1 MEDTRK
7 EMDTLRED
15 ELVELLSQL
24 YIEPVKE
31 AHFEERFLVS
41 FHEKV
46 VQQAVCQP
54 ARVRLWENL
63 HLFFSGLNK
72 VKLAFSS
79 VTFLGFGALT
89 LATTNWAVNSDSAP
103 ATASRE
109 RVMRNMIASA
119 DSLRAS
125 SVLPSSLEAPS
136 ELQINVANPQM
147 GTGFTGG
154 KGGILFEQECFD
166 VPGAKPNISS
176 ADSDL
181 GNNFSW

>member
-1 MEDTRK
+1 MEETRK
-7 EMDTLRED
+7 DMAPIGEE

-24 YIEPVKE
+24 RIEPVEE

-63 HLFFSGLNK
+63 HLFFRGLNK
-72 VKLAFSS
+72 LKLALSS
-79 VTFLGFGALT
+79 ATFVGFGALT
-89 LATTNWAVNSDSAP
+89 LVMTDWAVHSDSAP

-109 RVMRNMIASA
+109 RVKRSMLASV

-125 SVLPSSLEAPS
+125 SVLPSSLETPS
-136 ELQINVANPQM
+136 DLQIMVAPNE
-147 GTGFTGG
+147 THTSYYSS
-154 KGGILFEQECFD
+154 KGDILFEREHFD
-166 VPGAKPNISS
+166 NSPQPTLSS
-176 ADSDL
+176 ADVDL
-181 GNNFSW
+181 GTNLTW

>member
-1 MEDTRK
+1 MEETRK
-7 EMDTLRED
+7 EMGAMPEE

-31 AHFEERFLVS
+31 AHFEDRFLAS

-72 VKLAFSS
+72 AKLALSS
-79 VTFLGFGALT
+79 ITFLGFGALT

-109 RVMRNMIASA
+109 RVKRSMIASV
-119 DSLRAS
+119 DSFRAS
-125 SVLPSSLEAPS
+125 SVLPSSLES
-136 ELQINVANPQM
+136 HSDLQIMVAAPQM
-147 GTGFTGG
+147 GSDFDGQ

-166 VPGAKPNISS
+166 VSGAKPNISS

>member
-1 MEDTRK
+1 MEETRK
-7 EMDTLRED
+7 ETGAMGEA

-24 YIEPVKE
+24 YREPVKE

-54 ARVRLWENL
+54 ARARLWENL
-63 HLFFSGLNK
+63 SLFFSGFNK
-72 VKLAFSS
+72 AKLALSS

-103 ATASRE
+103 TTASRE
-109 RVMRNMIASA
+109 RVKRSMIASV
-119 DSLRAS
+119 DSLRSS
-125 SVLPSSLEAPS
+125 SVLPSSLETPS
-136 ELQINVANPQM
+136 ELQIMVAAPQM
-147 GTGFTGG
+147 DSHFSEC

-166 VPGAKPNISS
+166 VTGSKPNITS